1 MAHLQDSDLSA
12 WDNQSSALLN
22 ELIQDMSWVI
32 TQSRGGNPCS
42 PSSPSHCSVTRTR
55 SSIDSPNMVTS
66 LSQDCYSRSLLSRPL
81 WKRNIQGW
89 EFIIDGYLNS
99 LHHGTRRGE
108 TNKRQYLKDVTAS
121 EDDGQKSPQLPVQFF
136 SRELAIAIE
145 EYNHIILKP
154 CCLIKGTPYLHFV
167 SSRVDSS
174 QLEEHFLGL
183 ILLQGSLKHLQQ
195 GLLCTVQIFQVHQ
208 PHPNIHLFLFFPE
221 KKNNENKRQLKQL
234 SKF

>member
-99 LHHGTRRGE
+99 LYHGTRQKE
-108 TNKRQYLKDVTAS
+108 KQTKDNTWKMLQRARTM
-121 EDDGQKSPQLPVQFF
+121 GRNRLNCQFNF
-136 SRELAIAIE
+136 LAG
-145 EYNHIILKP
+145 NWP
-154 CCLIKGTPYLHFV
+154 
-167 SSRVDSS
+167 S
-174 QLEEHFLGL
+174 
-183 ILLQGSLKHLQQ
+183 LLR
-195 GLLCTVQIFQVHQ
+195 
-208 PHPNIHLFLFFPE
+208 NITT
-221 KKNNENKRQLKQL
+221 
-234 SKF
+234 

>member
-1 MAHLQDSDLSA
+1 MLQLA
-12 WDNQSSALLN
+12 N
-22 ELIQDMSWVI
+22 
-32 TQSRGGNPCS
+32 
-42 PSSPSHCSVTRTR
+42 
-55 SSIDSPNMVTS
+55 
-66 LSQDCYSRSLLSRPL
+66 
-81 WKRNIQGW
+81 
-89 EFIIDGYLNS
+89 
-99 LHHGTRRGE
+99 
-108 TNKRQYLKDVTAS
+108 
-121 EDDGQKSPQLPVQFF
+121 EDDGQKSTQLPVQLF

-221 KKNNENKRQLKQL
+221 KKKKRKQMAIEAIKQILKCREFKQL
-234 SKF
+234 ILTSSAIRYQMTRQQSSID